1 MKILAYT
8 CCKRPYHYLTVL
20 RYLFQLPEK
29 SEDSNMS
36 PRDRIIRYLF
46 NLDGLTFE
54 EFVMLVSFSIRHSFD
69 EVKVFFDH
77 YYCNQWKEGKDYTG
91 DSIVIYGTSVY
102 GKVKKNGALVY
113 AGCFRNR
120 KYYGNGIE
128 YMMYGR
134 EIGME
139 VEEIT
144 GYDMLRPKIENHKL
158 KGWFQEGKK
167 EGCFEYY
174 SDGKSIR
181 EQRFYLHGRRCG
193 VQTSFFN
200 SSADSGDIKAPMVEG
215 EKVFYDGEANGEV
228 REFRDRY
235 YRKRGYDF
243 HNREAQDMWV
253 FKSPHIC
260 CRDKDSKL
268 YYLPTPGMEDSIKE
282 YGFGQE
288 YLEGEPLELFS
299 PDLLPH
305 FRCFS
310 LIDGEW
316 GHICGDDDDE
326 SRVVVSTEMIQYYF
340 KCIGSLPKEDKFA
353 CVNDRNNTAKKD
365 LVYGDRTETLQM
377 KDLETL
383 LAKQTLMEE
392 LVLDCI
398 LFPTEAVLNL
408 ELLSLH
414 AILIRSRTGW
424 SE

>member
-1 MKILAYT
+1 
-8 CCKRPYHYLTVL
+8 
-20 RYLFQLPEK
+20 
-29 SEDSNMS
+29 
-36 PRDRIIRYLF
+36 
-46 NLDGLTFE
+46 
-54 EFVMLVSFSIRHSFD
+54 
-69 EVKVFFDH
+69 
-77 YYCNQWKEGKDYTG
+77 
-91 DSIVIYGTSVY
+91 
-102 GKVKKNGALVY
+102 
-113 AGCFRNR
+113 
-120 KYYGNGIE
+120 
-128 YMMYGR
+128 
-134 EIGME
+134 ME

-200 SSADSGDIKAPMVEG
+200 SNADSGDIKAPMVEG

-243 HNREAQDMWV
+243 HNREAQDTWV

-260 CRDKDSKL
+260 CRDMDSKL
-268 YYLPTPGMEDSIKE
+268 YYLPTPGMKDSIKE
-282 YGFGQE
+282 YGFGQD

-340 KCIGSLPKEDKFA
+340 ECINSLPKEDKFA
-353 CVNDRNNTAKKD
+353 CVNDRNNTAKKN

-398 LFPTEAVLNL
+398 LFPAEAVLNL

-414 AILIRSRTGW
+414 AILIRSGIGW
-424 SE
+424 RV